1 MTAKTKLYNWD
12 TIVGETVRPGV
23 ARKGF
28 RGDQVIIV
36 MNTLETGMELSPH
49 SHPFDQIVYITQGQI
64 KYHVGDEV
72 HDGGPGSLIHIPAN
86 VEHYAEPYGDEPVLN
101 LDVFS
106 PVREDYKHLVEYQG
120 FEEEGGN

>member
-64 KYHVGDEV
+64 KYHVGDEI

-86 VEHYAEPYGDEPVLN
+86 VEHYAEHYVEHLHLN
-101 LDVFS
+101 AQHFNHVEHY
-106 PVREDYKHLVEYQG
+106 VEHYAQHYAKHYD
-120 FEEEGGN
+120 

>member
-1 MTAKTKLYNWD
+1 M
-12 TIVGETVRPGV
+12 
-23 ARKGF
+23 
-28 RGDQVIIV
+28 
-36 MNTLETGMELSPH
+36 
-49 SHPFDQIVYITQGQI
+49 
-64 KYHVGDEV
+64 
-72 HDGGPGSLIHIPAN
+72 IHIPAN